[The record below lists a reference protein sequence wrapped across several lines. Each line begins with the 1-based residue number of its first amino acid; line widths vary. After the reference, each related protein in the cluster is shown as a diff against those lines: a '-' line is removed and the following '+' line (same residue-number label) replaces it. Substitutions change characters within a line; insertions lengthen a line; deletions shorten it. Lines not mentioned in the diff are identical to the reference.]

1 MVIEIRGDKG
11 IAVNSIKIE
20 VKPFEE
26 SMNETINVIRRIE
39 KGEKIRLKKI
49 VFNNVETL
57 RSILTTERVRVLH
70 CIKEKKPKSIYELA
84 KMLDR
89 NWRLVAKD
97 VELLSN
103 LGIVKLEKSEKPKE
117 AIRPIVNFSKM
128 NINVAI

>member
-1 MVIEIRGDKG
+1 MEKIG
-11 IAVNSIKIE
+11 IINSIKIE

-26 SMNETINVIRRIE
+26 SMNETIEVVKRIE
-39 KGEKIRLKKI
+39 KGEKIKLNKI
-49 VFNNVETL
+49 VFNDVETL

-103 LGIVKLEKSEKPKE
+103 LGIVKLEKKEKPKE
-117 AIRPIVNFSKM
+117 IIRPIVNFNKM

>member
-1 MVIEIRGDKG
+1 MERIG
-11 IAVNSIKIE
+11 IVNSIKIE
-20 VKPFEE
+20 VRPFEE
-26 SMNETINVIRRIE
+26 SMNETIEVVKRIE
-39 KGEKIRLKKI
+39 KGEKIKLNKI
-49 VFNNVETL
+49 VFNDVETL

-103 LGIVKLEKSEKPKE
+103 LGIVKLEKKEKPKE
-117 AIRPIVNFSKM
+117 IIRPIVNFNKM

>member
-1 MVIEIRGDKG
+1 MERIG
-11 IAVNSIKIE
+11 IANSIKIE
-20 VKPFEE
+20 VRPFEE
-26 SMNETINVIRRIE
+26 SMNETIEVVKRIE
-39 KGEKIRLKKI
+39 KGEKIKLNKI
-49 VFNNVETL
+49 VFNDVETL

-103 LGIVKLEKSEKPKE
+103 LGIVKLEKKEKPKE
-117 AIRPIVNFSKM
+117 VIRPIVNFNKM

>member
-1 MVIEIRGDKG
+1 MVIGIKADKEIT
-11 IAVNSIKIE
+11 VNSIRIE

-26 SMNETINVIRRIE
+26 SMNETIDVVRRIE
-39 KGEKIRLKKI
+39 KGEKIKLNKI

-103 LGIVKLEKSEKPKE
+103 LGIVKLEKREKPKE
-117 AIRPIVNFSKM
+117 VIRPIVNFNKM
-128 NINVAI
+128 DINVTI